1 MDLEKMTKINWVDK
15 ISNEEV
21 LAQVNETR
29 TMLNSISARNIVRY
43 YMFCSMMNYFVTLWT
58 EEWLENL

>member
-1 MDLEKMTKINWVDK
+1 MKISRVDK

-29 TMLNSISARNIVRY
+29 TMLNSIWTRKGNIVGY
-43 YMFCSMMNYFVTLWT
+43 DMFCSMMNYFVTVWK